1 REMEK
6 EDPSIVT
13 KAFATDYDD
22 YITKLSSEVNV
33 EQVGTQPVD
42 FMASGWKDPNIRGQL
57 ENTYFVLPVEA
68 MAEVKNKFANSL
80 VGFFVGKGVAFPLV
94 QNYVTNTWAKFGF
107 QKVMRDDD
115 DFFYFKFSSLTGLEQ
130 VLEQGPWLI
139 RNTPLILNKWT
150 PDLSLNKDN
159 VTKGRIVFARALVEV
174 SADKELKHEVV
185 LGVPL
190 ENGTGHKIERMR
202 VEYEWKSPLCLDCH
216 IFSHSNGQCPKRVL
230 ENVKEVPQT
239 QEDGFTLVTKKK
251 NKGKSIASNTGRKIE
266 GVKFN
271 KPKTNVMWSKKAN
284 QPVTNPK
291 VADTNLATLKNK
303 FLALQNDVPD
313 VAESSKGV
321 GDNTNR
327 GSNMED
333 DESEVEK
340 VFAEADPKLKGAST
354 PSPVDRNV

>member
-1 REMEK
+1 MEK
-6 EDPSIVT
+6 EYPSIVT

-42 FMASGWKDPNIRGQL
+42 FMASGWKDPNIHG
-57 ENTYFVLPVEA
+57 
-68 MAEVKNKFANSL
+68 VKDTSAQSFAN
-80 VGFFVGKGVAFPLV
+80 
-94 QNYVTNTWAKFGF
+94 
-107 QKVMRDDD
+107 
-115 DFFYFKFSSLTGLEQ
+115 
-130 VLEQGPWLI
+130 
-139 RNTPLILNKWT
+139 
-150 PDLSLNKDN
+150 
-159 VTKGRIVFARALVEV
+159 GRIVFARALVEV

-185 LGVPL
+185 MGVPL

-313 VAESSKGV
+313 VAESSKAV

-327 GSNMED
+327 GSNMGD
-333 DESEVEK
+333 DESEVEE